1 MPAPRTIVLCL
12 LVTSALSPVV
22 SEPWNRWDHHPTR
35 RSYSRPKTT
44 TTASPTTTAAPRR
57 SAGSRRWDH
66 RIGWSVPP
74 ERCQIPADMRHGG
87 QQFDS
92 YYIDYVSDLL
102 VQDKTLLSPIVFDGV
117 MVSRTNTYKNL
128 YFVSFKV
135 FRVLKG
141 HIEQQFHGHLRLLFQ
156 VDTRRNHKLKGT
168 QNCPPVPFNVKSGK
182 RYIVFVKNVRT
193 PGRYIATAKPEL
205 VRRKSSKEVKQMVS
219 CKYCGMSYQT
229 YFKLFAMEFYDCG
242 QDCIS
247 LP

>member
-1 MPAPRTIVLCL
+1 MHANNTIFWWL
-12 LVTSALSPVV
+12 LLSTALSPVV
-22 SEPWNRWDHHPTR
+22 SEPGWNRWDHHPTR
-35 RSYSRPKTT
+35 RSYVRPQTT
-44 TTASPTTTAAPRR
+44 TTTPSTTTTPAPRSR
-57 SAGSRRWDH
+57 GSHGSRRWDH

-74 ERCQIPADMRHGG
+74 ERCQIPADLRRGPS

-156 VDTRRNHKLKGT
+156 VDSRRNHKLRGAH
-168 QNCPPVPFNVKSGK
+168 NCPPVPFNVKSGK

-193 PGRYIATAKPEL
+193 PGRYIATAKPEIA
-205 VRRKSSKEVKQMVS
+205 RRKSSKEVKHMAT
-219 CKYCGMSYQT
+219 CKYCGKTFS
-229 YFKLFAMEFYDCG
+229 
-242 QDCIS
+242 
-247 LP
+247 